1 MLIDLN
7 RKYKKADYTIGIVS
21 IDGVRFSNS
30 LEDTDR
36 GLNNTM
42 TPNEVRCKKIYGSTA
57 IPTGTYE
64 VIFTYSIKYKKEMP
78 ILLNVPGFEGIR
90 IHSGNTAADTEGCII
105 IGDNTAK
112 GCVTNS
118 KNKTS
123 QLYDRIRFAISKGE
137 RIYIKIY

>member
-1 MLIDLN
+1 MLIDIF

-42 TPNEVRCKKIYGSTA
+42 TPNEIKCKKIYGQTA
-57 IPTGTYE
+57 IPTGQYE
-64 VIFTYSIKYKKEMP
+64 VIFNYSVKYKKEMP
-78 ILLNVPGFEGIR
+78 LILNVPGFEGIR
-90 IHSGNTAADTEGCII
+90 IHSGNTAQDSCGCIL

-112 GCVTNS
+112 GCLTNS
-118 KNKTS
+118 RVKT
-123 QLYDRIRFAISKGE
+123 QLLYDKMRFAISKGE
-137 RIYIKIY
+137 KIYINIH